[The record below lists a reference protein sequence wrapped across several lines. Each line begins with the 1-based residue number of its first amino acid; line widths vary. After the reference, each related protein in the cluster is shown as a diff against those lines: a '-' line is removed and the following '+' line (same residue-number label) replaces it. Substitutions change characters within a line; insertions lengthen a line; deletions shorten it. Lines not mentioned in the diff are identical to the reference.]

1 MSISSWFPWTLTRQ
15 HKGRSHPTHS
25 PVSRRRGT
33 RLACEQLEDRTV
45 PSSFTAATVSDLIA
59 DINAANVLGGSNTI
73 TLAPGKTFTLTAVDN
88 TYWGPTGLPV
98 IAAND
103 NLTIKGNGDTIVRS
117 ATAPAFR
124 LLDVASGA
132 TLTLQDLTLKA
143 GLARANGAD
152 GGADGGAIYSAG
164 ALTLRA
170 VTVTGNSAMGS
181 ATEPTQGG
189 GIYSVAA
196 SLALEAGT
204 VITNNSAVG
213 SNTGPGYGGGVYVAG
228 GTATLIGVTLSYN
241 TAQGGDYGWYG
252 DWGGAG
258 FGGALFVGYTF
269 RTAATVS
276 LSNCSLLSNTAV
288 GGKGTTHLYAGGS
301 AEGGAVYVTGGAS
314 VTMTSD
320 TLSSNSVVAGVGPRA
335 SAALGGAVYV
345 SATAPATVTL
355 RDCTISGNSAK
366 ARQKDWAE
374 GGGIFMDWGRNA
386 GSLYIDAF
394 TLANTTG
401 NTPDDIYGWYTLIT

>member
-1 MSISSWFPWTLTRQ
+1 MFISSWFPWRLARQ
-15 HKGRSHPTHS
+15 YKGRARPAHAPAF
-25 PVSRRRGT
+25 RRRT

-45 PSSFTAATVSDLIA
+45 PSSVTAATVSDLIA
-59 DINAANVLGGSNTI
+59 DINAANLAGGSNTI

-88 TYWGPTGLPV
+88 TNWGPTGLPV

-103 NLTIKGNGDTIVRS
+103 NLTIQGNGDTIVRS
-117 ATAPAFR
+117 ATGPAFR
-124 LLDVASGA
+124 LFDVASGA
-132 TLTLQDLTLKA
+132 TLTLEDLTLQG
-143 GLARANGAD
+143 GLASANGAA

-164 ALTLRA
+164 ALTLSA

-181 ATEPTQGG
+181 ATEPAQGG

-204 VITNNSAVG
+204 VITNNSALG

-228 GTATLIGVTLSYN
+228 GTATLTGVTLSSN

-269 RTAATVS
+269 RTPATVT
-276 LSNCSLLSNTAV
+276 LSNCSLLSNAAV

-301 AEGGAVYVTGGAS
+301 AEGGAVYVTGQAS

-320 TLSSNSVVAGVGPRA
+320 TLSSNSALGGVGPRP

-345 SATAPATVTL
+345 SASAPSTVTL
-355 RDCTISGNSAK
+355 RGCTISGNSAQ
-366 ARQKDWAE
+366 ARGKDVAE
-374 GGGIFMDWGRNA
+374 GGGIFVESGRNA
-386 GSLYIDAF
+386 GSVYLDAF

-401 NTPDDIYGWYTLIT
+401 NTPDNIYGWYALIT

>member
-1 MSISSWFPWTLTRQ
+1 VRRCSTRITL
-15 HKGRSHPTHS
+15 
-25 PVSRRRGT
+25 
-33 RLACEQLEDRTV
+33 EQLEDRTV
-45 PSSFTAATVSDLIA
+45 PSNFTAATVTDLIN
-59 DINAANVLGGSNTI
+59 DINYANTHPGSYTI
-73 TLAPGKTFTLTAVDN
+73 ALVAGNTFTLTAADN
-88 TYWGPTGLPV
+88 ATDGGNGLPV

-103 NLTIKGNGDTIVRS
+103 NLTIQGNGDTIVRS

-132 TLTLQDLTLKA
+132 TLTLEDLTLKG
-143 GLARANGAD
+143 GLATANGAD

-164 ALTLRA
+164 ALTLSA
-170 VTVTGNSAMGS
+170 VTVTGNSAMGA
-181 ATEPTQGG
+181 ATAPAQGG

-204 VITNNSAVG
+204 IITNNSAVG

-228 GTATLIGVTLSYN
+228 GTATLTGVTLSYN
-241 TAQGGDYGWYG
+241 TAQGGDYGPYG

-269 RTAATVS
+269 RAVTTAT
-276 LSNCSLLSNTAV
+276 LTNCSLLSNTAV

-301 AEGGAVYVTGGAS
+301 AEGGALYVTGGAS

-320 TLSSNSVVAGVGPRA
+320 TLSSNSVVGGVGPRP

-345 SATAPATVTL
+345 SASAPSIVTL
-355 RDCTISGNSAK
+355 RGCTISGNSAQ
-366 ARQKDWAE
+366 ARGKDVAE
-374 GGGIFMDWGRNA
+374 GGGIFVESGRNA
-386 GSLYIDAF
+386 GSVYLDAF
-394 TLANTTG
+394 TVANTTG
-401 NTPDDIYGWYTLIT
+401 NTPDNIYGWYALIN